1 MTLRETPTNPCPP
14 GAVEHRL
21 VTADGVVLRAA
32 RWNPP
37 DAIGTVVILNGRAE
51 YIEKYYET
59 IADLLEMGF
68 AVATMDWRGQGGSE
82 RQLADPMRAHIDD
95 FGLYER
101 DLRALIADV
110 VTPHCP
116 RPWIGLCHSMG
127 GAIVMQVSHDGR
139 CPFDRLVLTAPMI
152 AIYGRPEPR
161 TERRLV
167 ELVDALGFGGLY
179 APGAGGARPYSL
191 YPFEGNVLTSD
202 PMRYARLQATLAAW
216 PELGVGGPTIGW
228 AHAAFRLMRRF
239 AEPDFPRAVSTP
251 TLVIASGGD
260 RVVDTRCIER
270 FASRLRAGDLLTLD
284 GARHEILIERDSF
297 RELFLR
303 AFEPYAKGALA
314 AFTSSYPAAS

>member
-1 MTLRETPTNPCPP
+1 MSLRETPANPCPP

-21 VTADGVVLRAA
+21 VAADGVNLRAA
-32 RWNPP
+32 RWTPQG
-37 DAIGTVVILNGRAE
+37 AHGTVVILNGRAE

-59 IADLLEMGF
+59 TRDLLDMGF

-82 RQLADPMRAHIDD
+82 RQLHDPMRAHIDD

-101 DLRALIADV
+101 DLRALVDDV
-110 VTPHCP
+110 LTPHCP

-127 GAIVMQVSHDGR
+127 GAIIMQIAHSGR

-167 ELVDALGFGGLY
+167 EIVDALGFGGLY

-202 PMRYARLQATLAAW
+202 PARYARLQATLAAW

-239 AEPDFPRAVSTP
+239 AEPDFPRAVPTP
-251 TLVIASGGD
+251 TLVIASGAD

-270 FASRLRAGDLLTLD
+270 FATRLRAGDLITLD
-284 GARHEILIERDSF
+284 GARHEIMIERDIH
-297 RELFLR
+297 RDLFLR
-303 AFEPYAKGALA
+303 AFEPYAKGALT
-314 AFTSSYPAAS
+314 AFTSPYPAAM

>member
-1 MTLRETPTNPCPP
+1 MSLRETPANPCPP

-21 VTADGVVLRAA
+21 VAADGVNLRAA
-32 RWNPP
+32 RWTPQG
-37 DAIGTVVILNGRAE
+37 AHGTVVILNGRAE

-59 IADLLEMGF
+59 TRDLLDMGF

-82 RQLADPMRAHIDD
+82 RQLHDPMRAHIDD

-101 DLRALIADV
+101 DLRALVDDV
-110 VTPHCP
+110 LTPHCP

-127 GAIVMQVSHDGR
+127 GAIIMQIAHAGR

-167 ELVDALGFGGLY
+167 EIVDALGFGGLY

-202 PMRYARLQATLAAW
+202 PARYARLQATLAAW
-216 PELGVGGPTIGW
+216 PQLGVGGPTIGW

-239 AEPDFPRAVSTP
+239 AEPDFPRAVPTP
-251 TLVIASGGD
+251 TLVIASGAD

-270 FASRLRAGDLLTLD
+270 FATRLRAGDLITLD
-284 GARHEILIERDSF
+284 GARHEIMIERDVH
-297 RELFLR
+297 RNLFLR
-303 AFEPYAKGALA
+303 AFEPYAKGALT
-314 AFTSSYPAAS
+314 AFTSPYPAAM

>member
-1 MTLRETPTNPCPP
+1 MSLRETPANPCPP
-14 GAVEHRL
+14 GAVEHKL
-21 VTADGVVLRAA
+21 VAADGVNLRAA
-32 RWNPP
+32 RWTPQG
-37 DAIGTVVILNGRAE
+37 AHGTVVILNGRAE

-59 IADLLEMGF
+59 TRDLLDMGF

-82 RQLADPMRAHIDD
+82 RQLHDPMRAHIDD

-101 DLRALIADV
+101 DLRALVADV
-110 VTPHCP
+110 LTPHCP

-127 GAIVMQVSHDGR
+127 GAIIMQIAHSGR

-167 ELVDALGFGGLY
+167 EIVDALGFGGLY

-202 PMRYARLQATLAAW
+202 PARYARLQATLAAW

-239 AEPDFPRAVSTP
+239 AEPDFPRAVPTP
-251 TLVIASGGD
+251 TLVIASGAD

-270 FASRLRAGDLLTLD
+270 FATRLRAGDLITLD
-284 GARHEILIERDSF
+284 GARHEIMIERDIH
-297 RELFLR
+297 RDLFLR
-303 AFEPYAKGALA
+303 AFEPYAKGALT
-314 AFTSSYPAAS
+314 AFTSPYPAAM

>member
-1 MTLRETPTNPCPP
+1 MSLRETPANPCPP

-21 VTADGVVLRAA
+21 VAADGVNLRAA
-32 RWNPP
+32 RWTPQG
-37 DAIGTVVILNGRAE
+37 AHGTVVILNGRAE

-59 IADLLEMGF
+59 TRDLLDMGF

-82 RQLADPMRAHIDD
+82 RQLHDPMRAHIDD

-101 DLRALIADV
+101 DLRALVADV
-110 VTPHCP
+110 LTPHCP

-127 GAIVMQVSHDGR
+127 GAIIMQIAHAGR
-139 CPFDRLVLTAPMI
+139 CPFYRLVLTAPMI

-167 ELVDALGFGGLY
+167 EIVDALGFGGLY

-202 PMRYARLQATLAAW
+202 PARYARLQATLAAW

-239 AEPDFPRAVSTP
+239 AEPDFPRAVPTP
-251 TLVIASGGD
+251 TLVIASGAD

-270 FASRLRAGDLLTLD
+270 FATRLRAGDLITLD
-284 GARHEILIERDSF
+284 GARHEIMIERDIH
-297 RELFLR
+297 RDLFLR
-303 AFEPYAKGALA
+303 AFEPYAKGALT
-314 AFTSSYPAAS
+314 AFTSPYPAAM